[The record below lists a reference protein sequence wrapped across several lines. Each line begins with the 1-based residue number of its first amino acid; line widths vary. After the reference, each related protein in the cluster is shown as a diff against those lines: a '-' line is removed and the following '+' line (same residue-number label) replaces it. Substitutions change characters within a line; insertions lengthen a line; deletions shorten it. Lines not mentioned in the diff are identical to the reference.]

1 MKKRLGRL
9 GSAVVALPLLIF
21 PSLLISAS
29 SPPEA
34 TEASW
39 QRGEFGTGSF
49 GTITI
54 PPATLNGACQ
64 YNAGF
69 LGTDANIRVFWKPP
83 ATYPN
88 LTDAVIDVHLL
99 TAGSVVTTLQGYPGT
114 ANTTGSS
121 SAGYTTEIPATLL
134 GGVLGF
140 NTQFQVDIYI
150 AAAGWKST
158 PVSVKANAGSVAGL
172 GGSCTNL

>member
-1 MKKRLGRL
+1 MKKRPGRL
-9 GSAVVALPLLIF
+9 GSVAVALSLLIF

-29 SPPEA
+29 SPPPM
-34 TEASW
+34 TDASW
-39 QRGEFGTGSF
+39 QRSEFGRGSF

-54 PPATLNGACQ
+54 PPATLNGPCE
-64 YNAGF
+64 YHPTLLGAG
-69 LGTDANIRVFWKPP
+69 AYVRVFWKPP

-88 LTDAVIDVHLL
+88 LTDAVIDVHLI
-99 TAGSVVTTLQGYPGT
+99 TAGSTVTTLQGYPGT

-121 SAGYTTEIPATLL
+121 AGYTTDIPATLL
-134 GGVLGF
+134 GGILGF

-150 AAAGWKST
+150 SAAGWKST
-158 PVSVKANAGSVAGL
+158 PVSVRANAGLVAGI

>member
-1 MKKRLGRL
+1 MKKRPGRL
-9 GSAVVALPLLIF
+9 RSVAVALSLLIF

-29 SPPEA
+29 SPPPM
-34 TEASW
+34 TDASW
-39 QRGEFGTGSF
+39 QRSEFGRGSF

-54 PPATLNGACQ
+54 PPATLNGPCEYHATLLG
-64 YNAGF
+64 AG
-69 LGTDANIRVFWKPP
+69 AYVRVFWKPP

-88 LTDAVIDVHLL
+88 LTDAVIDVHLI
-99 TAGSVVTTLQGYPGT
+99 TAGSTVTTLQGYPGT

-121 SAGYTTEIPATLL
+121 AGYTTDIPATLL
-134 GGVLGF
+134 GGILGF

-150 AAAGWKST
+150 SGAGWKST
-158 PVSVKANAGSVAGL
+158 PVSVRANAGLVAGI

>member
-1 MKKRLGRL
+1 MRKRLGWW
-9 GSAVVALPLLIF
+9 SSTALALA
-21 PSLLISAS
+21 LLISVS
-29 SPPEA
+29 SPSPV

-39 QRGEFGTGSF
+39 QRSEFSRGSF

-69 LGTDANIRVFWKPP
+69 LGTDANVRVFWKPP

-88 LTDAVIDVHLL
+88 LTDALIDVHLL
-99 TAGSVVTTLQGYPGT
+99 TAGSPVTTLQGYPGA

-121 SAGYTTEIPATLL
+121 STGYTTEIPATLL
-134 GGVLGF
+134 GGILGF

-158 PVSVKANAGSVAGL
+158 PVSVRANAGLIAGA

>member
-1 MKKRLGRL
+1 MKKRIGWLGC
-9 GSAVVALPLLIF
+9 VAMAF
-21 PSLLISAS
+21 ALLISAS
-29 SPPEA
+29 SPPEV

-39 QRGEFGTGSF
+39 QRSEFGAGSF

-54 PPATLNGACQ
+54 PPATLNGACK
-64 YNAGF
+64 YTSIG
-69 LGTDANIRVFWKPP
+69 GTGAHITVFWKPP
-83 ATYPN
+83 ASYPD

-121 SAGYTTEIPATLL
+121 SAGYTTDIPATLL
-134 GGVLGF
+134 GGILGF

-150 AAAGWKST
+150 TSAGWTST
-158 PVSVKANAGSVAGL
+158 PVSARANAGLIAGV